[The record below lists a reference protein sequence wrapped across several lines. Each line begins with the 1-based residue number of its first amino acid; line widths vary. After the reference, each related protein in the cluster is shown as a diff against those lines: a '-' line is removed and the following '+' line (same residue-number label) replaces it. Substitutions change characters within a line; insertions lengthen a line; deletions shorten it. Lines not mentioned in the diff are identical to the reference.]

1 MLTKLGCGKMVLV
14 HDHNGVFFVGIFA
27 FLKLL
32 HVVTS
37 DGSLSVVF
45 GGSYLCL
52 AVRSLWKV
60 SSWLFLMLWSDCQVR
75 LGLDCC
81 QLVTGFPPNPVRDR
95 TSVSALNQVVVVS
108 GCFW

>member
-1 MLTKLGCGKMVLV
+1 MVLV

-45 GGSYLCL
+45 GGSLL
-52 AVRSLWKV
+52 SLFGRAKPLEGIFV
-60 SSWLFLMLWSDCQVR
+60 VVFDGLVQLSGPPGVR
-75 LGLDCC
+75 LL
-81 QLVTGFPPNPVRDR
+81 PVKNWILSKSLQGSDF
-95 TSVSALNQVVVVS
+95 T
-108 GCFW
+108 